1 MSYLLMAL
9 GGAAPILLNAAIL
22 MVIAYRTAAD

>member
-9 GGAAPILLNAAIL
+9 GGAAPIAINAAIL
-22 MVIAYRTAAD
+22 MIIAARTAAD